1 MAAVEKICEY
11 SGDYPGWS
19 MYGYKRNHIQICP
32 QYRKLF
38 RGADAHI
45 IIERVDR
52 VFVSKDGGVSSDADV
67 AFWKNLGFKG
77 RVTNEYTFRL
87 VVSDPALAGEV
98 NGEYVNWT
106 TNMRQTIKRL
116 KRMLRCRTLKVKRS
130 KQ

>member
-1 MAAVEKICEY
+1 MMAGVEKICEY
-11 SGDYPGWS
+11 SGDYPGWL

-38 RGADAHI
+38 RGADAHL
-45 IIERVDR
+45 IIEKVEK
-52 VFVSKDGGVSSDADV
+52 VFVFKDGGVSSDADL
-67 AFWKNLGFKG
+67 ALWERLGFRG
-77 RVTNEYTFRL
+77 RVANEYTFRL

-130 KQ
+130 